1 MRMIQTFTLSLALV
15 AGSMGA
21 VSAKAGLQN
30 EKDINAGLLA
40 VAAADKIRR
49 ECDSIGG
56 RFFTARAYANQ
67 LKAMAKERGY
77 TDAEI
82 DAYVNSKANQRAMR
96 ERRNAYFKSK
106 GASNLDAQS
115 LCVLGRAE
123 MSKKSAI
130 GVLLK
135 AK

>member
-1 MRMIQTFTLSLALV
+1 MRMITTSVLSLALI
-15 AGSMGA
+15 AGTVTGA
-21 VSAKAGLQN
+21 SAKAGLAN

-49 ECDSIGG
+49 ECDSLGG
-56 RFFTARAYANQ
+56 RFFKARSYASE
-67 LKAMAKERGY
+67 LKALARERGY
-77 TDAEI
+77 SDAEI
-82 DAYVNSKANQRAMR
+82 DAYVNNKANRKAMR

-130 GVLLK
+130 GALLK